1 MADVSELATQL
12 IKTFSVRG
20 LMVGTAESLTGGLL
34 GATLTSIP
42 GSSSTYAGGIIAYS
56 RDAKTALADVP
67 RSVLDTY
74 SVVSEQTAV
83 EMALGAQRRLDADW
97 VVAVTGVAGPD
108 PQEGH
113 EPGEVWIAIVGPVI
127 GALGQTIQVHRYQFE
142 GDRQAIRQQTVEAG
156 LTRLLS
162 VMSPGG

>member
-1 MADVSELATQL
+1 MANLTEVAAQL

-20 LMVGTAESLTGGLL
+20 LMVGTAESLTGGLV
-34 GATLTSIP
+34 GATLTSVP
-42 GSSSTYAGGIIAYS
+42 GSSSTYAGGVITYS
-56 RDAKTALADVP
+56 REAKTALADVS

-83 EMALGAQRRLDADW
+83 EMAMGAQRRLGADW

-113 EPGEVWIAIVGPVI
+113 EPGEVWIAVVGPLI
-127 GALGQTIQVHRYQFE
+127 GALGQSIQVHRYQFE
-142 GDRQAIRQQTVEAG
+142 GDRQAIREQTVEAA
-156 LTRLLS
+156 LKQLLS
-162 VMSPGG
+162 VLSPVQ

>member
-1 MADVSELATQL
+1 MADVSEIAAQI

-34 GATLTSIP
+34 GATLTSVP
-42 GSSSTYAGGIIAYS
+42 GSSSTYSGGIIAYS
-56 RDAKTALADVP
+56 RHAKTSLADVP
-67 RSVLDTY
+67 KSVLDTY

-83 EMALGAQRRLDADW
+83 DMAVGAQRRLDADW

-113 EPGEVWIAIVGPVI
+113 QPGEVWIAVVGPAI
-127 GALGQTIQVHRYQFE
+127 AALGQTIQVHRYQFE
-142 GDRQAIRQQTVEAG
+142 GDRKAIRDQTVEAA
-156 LTRLLS
+156 LTQLLS
-162 VMSPGG
+162 VLSPVR

>member
-1 MADVSELATQL
+1 MADFTELAAQI

-34 GATLTSIP
+34 GATLTSVP
-42 GSSSTYAGGIIAYS
+42 GSSSTYSGGIIAYS
-56 RDAKTALADVP
+56 RHAKTSLADVST
-67 RSVLDTY
+67 SVLDTY

-83 EMALGAQRRLDADW
+83 DMAMGAQRRLDADW

-113 EPGEVWIAIVGPVI
+113 EPGEVWIAVVGPVI
-127 GALGQTIQVHRYQFE
+127 GSLGQTIQAHRYQFE
-142 GDRQAIRQQTVEAG
+142 GDRKSIREQTVESA
-156 LTRLLS
+156 LRMLLS
-162 VMSPGG
+162 MLSPVP